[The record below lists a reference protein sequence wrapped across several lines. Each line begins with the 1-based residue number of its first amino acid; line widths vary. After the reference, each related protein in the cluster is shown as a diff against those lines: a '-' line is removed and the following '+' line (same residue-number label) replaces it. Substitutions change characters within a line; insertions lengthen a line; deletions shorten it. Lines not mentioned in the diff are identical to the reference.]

1 MVHRLQV
8 AVVRSDSAPKCLFS
22 SIHRYHPTSHYLST
36 SSFQFDR
43 SVSPSAN
50 HQPTQTPLINRR
62 STSLVF
68 ASLHTSMHT
77 YLFRLCIRF
86 SFPVHTT
93 PCLSILSITS
103 PTSLSTC
110 SIKLTRP
117 PQHTVHIPHRSHPDF
132 RIILQISF
140 VLSLFLPIMYVGAE

>member
-22 SIHRYHPTSHYLST
+22 SIHRYHPTSHYLPT

-62 STSLVF
+62 SASLVF
-68 ASLHTSMHT
+68 ASLHTFMHT

-103 PTSLSTC
+103 P
-110 SIKLTRP
+110 R
-117 PQHTVHIPHRSHPDF
+117 
-132 RIILQISF
+132 
-140 VLSLFLPIMYVGAE
+140 LPIYLLHQTYPTTAAYRAYTSPISSRLPNNPLNQLHLVSLPPFPSCM